1 MKNKILINLISVLLI
16 STFFTTLIS
25 TSAHNSDCD
34 RLNKYGQF
42 ADETCAVVDSL
53 NRISNGEKFIK
64 LTHVGENAN
73 KYYDY
78 LLFDS
83 SEISQILSNL
93 TYNKNVD
100 QILAEKENKLKK
112 SNKIIT
118 GGIFTTGL
126 IGAIYKIF
134 KDIPKNIRE
143 AVDKSFKDNSKNK
156 RFLSKHNFSIM
167 AITTGISALL
177 TYFARSIN
185 NIFTYRQESK
195 ILDRSCLEKRDY
207 LLTLKMILSDIEYN
221 RLKPDKVWCLRLR
234 SPDDEWIVG
243 DELPS
248 AQVTVLNKK
257 SSKELSIDEQNKFN
271 EDLKKLKEDITTILD
286 ER

>member
-100 QILAEKENKLKK
+100 QILAEKDHNLEV

-126 IGAIYKIF
+126 LGAIYKIF
-134 KDIPKNIRE
+134 KDIPKNVGE
-143 AVDKSFKDNSKNK
+143 AVDKSFKDNKG
-156 RFLSKHNFSIM
+156 FLNKHNFSIM
-167 AITTGISALL
+167 TLTTGVSALL
-177 TYFARSIN
+177 SFLACSIN
-185 NIFTYRQESK
+185 NIVTRKQESK

-221 RLKPDKVWCLRLR
+221 RLKPDKVWCIRLR

-271 EDLKKLKEDITTILD
+271 EDLKKLKEDITTILK
-286 ER
+286 ENGR